1 MKIILNE
8 LCHNYGHNSFLK
20 IPIKLWLIL
29 LTCLD
34 DKVSTFFSF
43 SPFHFG
49 RAKSS
54 PWTSTAK
61 KGPGF
66 GKPKAY
72 AICEWRVLFKKNIK
86 LAGKVMF
93 IENQKEIQGF
103 LES

>member
-1 MKIILNE
+1 MTKSLHFSHFPHSILAE
-8 LCHNYGHNSFLK
+8 Q
-20 IPIKLWLIL
+20 
-29 LTCLD
+29 
-34 DKVSTFFSF
+34 
-43 SPFHFG
+43 
-49 RAKSS
+49 KSS

-93 IENQKEIQGF
+93 IENQKEIQEF
-103 LES
+103 LKS